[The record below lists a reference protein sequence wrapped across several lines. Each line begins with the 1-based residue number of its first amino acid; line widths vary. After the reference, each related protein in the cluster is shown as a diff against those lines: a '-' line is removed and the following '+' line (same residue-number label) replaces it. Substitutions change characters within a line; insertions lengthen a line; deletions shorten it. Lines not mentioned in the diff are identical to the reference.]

1 MWLVFSQNPTVPFF
15 DPYNHD
21 FTNSNA
27 VADCHAGVG
36 YSGGWTALHAAAEAA
51 DAGPHG
57 KKRQVKG
64 DLGEM
69 RFLLKGRGH
78 HVPPEISFPHVSSPH
93 IDTNVAMTKS
103 KYTPLHIAVRAG
115 HVEASNELLK
125 EGALSDAPDS
135 MARTPLHLAAELGHT
150 ACLQLLLKQGKTAG
164 ELRVRLNRAQI
175 ATLNGPNVSPRQRQ
189 GMEVWAEVSISNP
202 ETVRDATQK
211 TPLQVDTMNPVWNS
225 LLVFRCCERN
235 ASLTVTLKYR
245 HGGLTK
251 KQNDLALGVFSCTVQ
266 QLAESKSTNS
276 VTVPLESLA
285 KVKER
290 EEREREKA
298 ASATAAAGAVNRIP
312 SGSAAT
318 LSRIPSGASSGA
330 INRAPSGSV
339 KRIPSGGIARVKS
352 TGSAPSASHN
362 SKLSLGTAHLKGA
375 ASAVMTENGIPRSVP
390 QGGQEEKEEKEEV
403 VVEEEEL
410 VDTVSLSCEFH
421 PLINMVRLFLLR
433 AAHPRPSHTS
443 SLRTH
448 TRVA

>member
-1 MWLVFSQNPTVPFF
+1 MVFSQNPTVPFF

-125 EGALSDAPDS
+125 EGALSDALDS
-135 MARTPLHLAAELGHT
+135 MARTPLHLAAEHGHT
-150 ACLQLLLKQGKTAG
+150 ACLQVLLKQGKTAG

-211 TPLQVDTMNPVWNS
+211 TSLQVDTMNPVWNS
-225 LLVFRCCERN
+225 LLVFRCCDRN

-245 HGGLTK
+245 HAGLTK

-266 QLAESKSTNS
+266 PLAESKSTSTNS
-276 VTVPLESLA
+276 VTIPLESLA

-339 KRIPSGGIARVKS
+339 KRIPSGGIVRVKS
-352 TGSAPSASHN
+352 TGSAPSTSHN
-362 SKLSLGTAHLKGA
+362 SKLSVLSLGTPHLKGA
-375 ASAVMTENGIPRSVP
+375 VSAVMTENGIPRSVP
-390 QGGQEEKEEKEEV
+390 QGGEEGQEEKEEEMEQD
-403 VVEEEEL
+403 EEL
-410 VDTVSLSCEFH
+410 VDTLSLSCEFH
-421 PLINMVRLFLLR
+421 PLINMVRLFLLSAQR
-433 AAHPRPSHTS
+433 ILAPHT
-443 SLRTH
+443 L
-448 TRVA
+448 VA